1 MDYIARMKIKHLQ
14 FRLLSGLIL
23 LNFTNFAVAQSKPVL
38 PAGQKTWLYSEDPKL
53 AHNKRIVYD
62 FWREILESGH
72 IELASRYL
80 TETYIQHNPNVPTGR
95 QGFIDLFKN
104 GQPQPV
110 VDSIRSPLIAIVAED
125 NLVVLIFKR
134 ELPDPK
140 DPAKKYT
147 TSGFDMF
154 RIEGDQ
160 IAEHWD
166 GETKQ

>member
-1 MDYIARMKIKHLQ
+1 MKIKHLEIK
-14 FRLLSGLIL
+14 LLLAIISLS
-23 LNFTNFAVAQSKPVL
+23 FTNFAVAQIKPGQ
-38 PAGQKTWLYSEDPKL
+38 PTSQKTWLYSDDPKL

-72 IELASRYL
+72 IDLASRYL

-95 QGFIDLFKN
+95 QGFVDLFKN
-104 GQPQPV
+104 GHPQPIF
-110 VDSIRSPLIAIVAED
+110 DSIRSPLISMVAEG
-125 NLVVLIFKR
+125 NLVVLIFKS

-147 TSGFDMF
+147 TSSFDMF
-154 RIEGDQ
+154 RIEGDK